1 MKQPTDRY
9 WRRLQRAVLR
19 LVGLTVLLISILAP
33 LGVVYMFG
41 FPQTAASMRYLA
53 TGYQTLLIAMWVAL
67 TLRVLLGDTSEDSN
81 TRLNKRNR
89 TILVVAYVALTLVA
103 VFNLAIRSR
112 WLAPDAF
119 LDTVSAPWLVIAT
132 LLVASFLELARALS
146 GILSRR
152 VNPSSILA
160 GSFLLLILLGS
171 GLLMLP
177 NCTHHGIPYVDALFT
192 AASAVCVTGLS
203 TVVIP
208 ETFTT
213 TGQVV
218 ILILIQIGGL
228 GIMTITSFF
237 ALFFMG
243 QTSLKSQIQLG
254 DLLSSDKMGGLG
266 KTLVKIIAV
275 TLSVEAL
282 GALLLYGVVDGHEG
296 FTADGQTLFFSV
308 FHSVSAFCNAGFS
321 TLPGNLYDPLVRHLW
336 GVQAIIS
343 WLIIFGSIGFPIFSN
358 FLSIV
363 GRKLANLVRRFR
375 HRPRVRYPRQ
385 WSLNSFIVL
394 KTTALLV
401 GGAWVYMLVAEW
413 NHSLAEFS
421 LIGKL
426 SQAFLAAV
434 TPRTAGFNG
443 VDMQQMLPATLLI
456 TTVLMWIGG
465 APQSTAGGAK
475 VTTFYLLVKNIAG
488 TIRGNAT
495 INVHNREIP
504 VNSVR
509 RAFAVVGVS
518 FVILVVGV
526 TLLAFLE
533 PDISLLALS
542 FEAISALCTVG
553 LSLNTT
559 PELGEAAKLVLV
571 VLMFVGRV
579 GIIGIMMTF
588 IQPQPDR
595 PYTYPEEDIL
605 IN

>member
-296 FTADGQTLFFSV
+296 FMADGQTLFFSV

-421 LIGKL
+421 LIGKF

-542 FEAISALCTVG
+542 FEAVSALCTVG

-579 GIIGIMMTF
+579 GIIGIMMAF

>member
-1 MKQPTDRY
+1 MKQPTEWF
-9 WRRLQRAVLR
+9 WRRLQHIVLR

-363 GRKLANLVRRFR
+363 GRKLANLVRWFR

-421 LIGKL
+421 LIGKF

-465 APQSTAGGAK
+465 APQSTAGGVK

-526 TLLAFLE
+526 TLLVFLE
-533 PDISLLALS
+533 PEISPMALL
-542 FEAISALCTVG
+542 FEAVSALCTVG

-559 PELGEAAKLVLV
+559 PELGEVAKLVLV

-579 GIIGIMMTF
+579 GIIGIMMAF

>member
-1 MKQPTDRY
+1 MIQPTGRFF
-9 WRRLQRAVLR
+9 RRLQRVVLR
-19 LVGLTVLLISILAP
+19 MVGVTVLLISILAP

-41 FPQTAASMRYLA
+41 FPQTDTSMRYLA

-67 TLRVLLGDTSEDSN
+67 TLRVLLGDTSEDNN

-89 TILVVAYVALTLVA
+89 TILLGAYVALTLVA
-103 VFNLAIRSR
+103 VFNLAVRSR

-132 LLVASFLELARALS
+132 LLVASFIELARAFS
-146 GILSRR
+146 GILSRQ

-177 NCTHHGIPYVDALFT
+177 NCTHHGIAYVDSLFT

-203 TVVIP
+203 TVVVP

-218 ILILIQIGGL
+218 ILILIQVGGL

-266 KTLVKIIAV
+266 KTLVKIITV

-296 FTADGQTLFFSV
+296 FTADGQTLFFSI

-336 GVQAIIS
+336 GVHLIIS

-358 FLSIV
+358 FLVIV
-363 GRKLANLVRRFR
+363 GRKVTNLMRTLR

-394 KTTALLV
+394 KTTAMLV
-401 GGAWVYMLVAEW
+401 GGAWLYMLAVEW

-421 LIGKL
+421 FLGKL

-443 VDMQQMLPATLLI
+443 VDMQQMLPATLLL
-456 TTVLMWIGG
+456 TMVLMWIGG

-475 VTTFYLLVKNIAG
+475 VTTFYLLVKNIVG

-504 VNSVR
+504 ANSVR

-526 TLLAFLE
+526 ALLAFLE
-533 PDISLLALS
+533 PDIALMALA
-542 FEAISALCTVG
+542 FEAVSALCTVG
-553 LSLNTT
+553 LSLNVT

-579 GIIGIMMTF
+579 GIIGIMMAF